1 MKQGEVLEVEGVRI
15 EVLQSTTEGDYVSVS
30 KANG

>member
-1 MKQGEVLEVEGVRI
+1 MKPGESMEVEGVRI

-30 KANG
+30 KVNK